1 MDEWVKTIIIYLIKI
16 GISILVVVLAK
27 YIAKLIYKI
36 ILSTA
41 EKSGK
46 VAISYK
52 KSLMT
57 LINTAMYILA
67 GFIIISVIFTNL
79 SAFLAGL
86 GIGGVIIAF
95 AVQEPLGNLICGF
108 LIMLNHLVV
117 DGESVEIDGI
127 GGTVQEI
134 GINHVVLKTFDG
146 KLIHIPS
153 KQVWTNKI
161 MHYWPE
167 DIRRN
172 EIKVGVSY
180 KYNINLITKVLD
192 EAIRTSELVY
202 IDDDH
207 QPAIVFDSYG
217 DSSMNF
223 IVRFWAKRDNFIS
236 STTSAAE
243 SIKQKFM
250 ENNIEIPY
258 NQIDLHIKDVNPQL
272 LQNKDRN

>member
-1 MDEWVKTIIIYLIKI
+1 
-16 GISILVVVLAK
+16 VL
-27 YIAKLIYKI
+27 
-36 ILSTA
+36 
-41 EKSGK
+41 
-46 VAISYK
+46 
-52 KSLMT
+52 
-57 LINTAMYILA
+57 
-67 GFIIISVIFTNL
+67 
-79 SAFLAGL
+79 FLAGL

-134 GINHVVLKTFDG
+134 DINHVVLKTFDG

-161 MHYWPE
+161 IHYWPE

-172 EIKVGVSY
+172 EIKVRVSY
-180 KYNINLITKVLD
+180 KYDINLITTVLD

-243 SIKQKFM
+243 SVKQKFM

-272 LQNKDRN
+272 VQNKDRN